1 MTWMEQNI
9 DAYRIVSEILGDLRR
24 AVRGVLEATYGESWY
39 RDGLPEE
46 VFNRLV
52 AAKEREKAID
62 WYEGQYQ
69 QIMDYAVFADLVEIL
84 DQNAELFA
92 ALTALAPNNALLQ
105 ARFIELDVMRAKLG
119 RARPISETELSFL
132 GTFHLR
138 FRKAIGEMPV
148 LEPAPRDELP
158 ADEPAVDVPIPMRRA
173 SDRPPLQK
181 PVEPPAEPKRRAS
194 DKAEPRKPVA
204 APSDPP
210 SKTKAP
216 EPRPEPPKPV
226 AADPEPPAPRKVQKV
241 IERTVP
247 AATPEDD
254 DDLENPGDGAPR
266 RAPRRAVQSSSK
278 PNAAAIDK
286 QGQGTTDEEETALA
300 LAEDEDAD
308 EDAQNTREPVGPKRL
323 ADALEN
329 NEHRRILRELYREV
343 TTIAEGV
350 WSSEVTPAPLVWE
363 QVTATE
369 WYKNN
374 FSRLGLQPL
383 SVFYEVTGNVEQMAR
398 EGATKKQ
405 LQEFLKET
413 NFAKTLLALRDMFQ
427 ANNL

>member
-1 MTWMEQNI
+1 MTWLEQNI

-24 AVRGVLEATYGESWY
+24 SVRGVLEATYGDSWY

-92 ALTALAPNNALLQ
+92 DLTALAPNNALLQ

-138 FRKAIGEMPV
+138 FRKAISEMPV
-148 LEPAPRDELP
+148 LEPPPSDESE
-158 ADEPAVDVPIPMRRA
+158 AEEPAVEVPTPKRRA

-181 PVEPPAEPKRRAS
+181 PVEPPPAPKRRAD
-194 DKAEPRKPVA
+194 DKPKPQKPIEP
-204 APSDPP
+204 PSDPP
-210 SKTKAP
+210 QEAKAP
-216 EPRPEPPKPV
+216 EPPPEPREPV
-226 AADPEPPAPRKVQKV
+226 ADDPEPPVPRKVQQV
-241 IERTVP
+241 IERTVSP
-247 AATPEDD
+247 AAPDGDD
-254 DDLENPGDGAPR
+254 DGKATGEDGPKKP
-266 RAPRRAVQSSSK
+266 PRRAVQSSSK
-278 PNAAAIDK
+278 PKAVAN
-286 QGQGTTDEEETALA
+286 EEEPSDPSEAQDGMSLDD
-300 LAEDEDAD
+300 DEDAD

-323 ADALEN
+323 AEALEN
-329 NEHRRILRELYREV
+329 SEHRRILRELYREV

-363 QVTATE
+363 QVTATD